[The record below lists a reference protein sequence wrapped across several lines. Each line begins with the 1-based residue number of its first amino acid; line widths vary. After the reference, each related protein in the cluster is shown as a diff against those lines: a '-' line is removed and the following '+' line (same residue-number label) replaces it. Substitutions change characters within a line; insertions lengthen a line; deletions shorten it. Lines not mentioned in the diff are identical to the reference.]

1 MGADMTM
8 SLLPRQETTALTRLA
23 TSERPPA
30 TTDPQ
35 TPAVM
40 VASSLETMA
49 PNRTDTPPTT
59 ITAPVTKRLA
69 VVLKEAAATTTRAQP
84 QDLTAPTWVTSWI
97 LALTQTWTTPLLLEP
112 SADFCPLWELARA
125 ICHDCNALLI
135 LTDFMI
141 HF

>member
-1 MGADMTM
+1 MGAPEPATTVPLVARATTDPRTLAVMEVATDSLEAMADMTM

-49 PNRTDTPPTT
+49 PNRTDTPP
-59 ITAPVTKRLA
+59 
-69 VVLKEAAATTTRAQP
+69 E
-84 QDLTAPTWVTSWI
+84 
-97 LALTQTWTTPLLLEP
+97 QTPTPLL
-112 SADFCPLWELARA
+112 R
-125 ICHDCNALLI
+125 
-135 LTDFMI
+135 
-141 HF
+141 